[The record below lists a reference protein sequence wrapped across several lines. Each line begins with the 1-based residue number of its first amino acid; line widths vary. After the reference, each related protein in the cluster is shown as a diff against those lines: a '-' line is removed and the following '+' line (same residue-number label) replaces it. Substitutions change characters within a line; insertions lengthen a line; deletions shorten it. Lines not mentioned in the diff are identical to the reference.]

1 MRMID
6 VNITNTIDT
15 LEHARSERAKK
26 YFCVS
31 TDKAANPANMMG
43 ASKRIMEMFL
53 LDRAKEIPVSTARFA
68 NVAFSN
74 GSLLMGFQN
83 RILKRQPL
91 AAPKDHPTLFRHAGG
106 IGSIVS
112 DVHHIGS
119 GRRDIFSEPNDEIKL
134 TSFSEVARRFLE
146 SQGFEP
152 IELEDE
158 EKARKDINQFVT
170 KGQWPCVFSN
180 SDTTGEKPFEEFYTD
195 GERIDLTRFSDIGI
209 VENAHI
215 REPSELSHFISRIEQ
230 MKSRGYWMKSE
241 IVAEFQKLIPNFS
254 HQESVRISIRRCR
267 RYT

>member
-1 MRMID
+1 
-6 VNITNTIDT
+6 
-15 LEHARSERAKK
+15 
-26 YFCVS
+26 
-31 TDKAANPANMMG
+31 MMG

-91 AAPKDHPTLFRHAGG
+91 AAPKDIQRYFVTPEE
-106 IGSIVS
+106 
-112 DVHHIGS
+112 S
-119 GRRDIFSEPNDEIKL
+119 GQLCLMSTILGRDGEIFFPKPNDEIKL

-254 HQESVRISIRRCR
+254 HQELGKNLDQKM
-267 RYT
+267 